1 MGTSRSLTHRE
12 SWRPMEVQVGPQAIT
27 IHADDEVVVCTPDM
41 RMSSTK
47 EEGYFARD
55 TRFVSGYR
63 LKLGRVAPLLL
74 NSAAVQPYSSRFEFT
89 NPELVTSIGV
99 ILSATLYLR
108 VDRHLGHGVH
118 EDFDVVNYT
127 RHPVV

>member
-12 SWRPMEVQVGPQAIT
+12 SWRPMDVQVGPQTIT
-27 IHADDEVVVCTPDM
+27 IHADDEVVVCAPDT

-63 LKLGRVAPLLL
+63 LRIGRVAPLLL
-74 NSAAVQPYSSRFEFT
+74 DSAAVRPFSSRFEFT
-89 NPELVTSIGV
+89 NPDLVTADGAIPGQS
-99 ILSATLYLR
+99 L
-108 VDRHLGHGVH
+108 
-118 EDFDVVNYT
+118 
-127 RHPVV
+127 